1 MGFIVAV
8 RNANLNNLIKA
19 KNICVLYTISTIS
32 IGVITFFYSIW
43 TTVESYPYRQINVG
57 IFDIIGTEHILV
69 MVCVLS
75 GGLLYCISLNKLL
88 LIPVEN
94 NFSKFVSHGL
104 VFFKNKNKGIIKS
117 DSGNS
122 YSVAEELL
130 KWSELKEKG
139 IISEEEFTVMKKNI
153 IERQND

>member
-1 MGFIVAV
+1 M
-8 RNANLNNLIKA
+8 
-19 KNICVLYTISTIS
+19 
-32 IGVITFFYSIW
+32 
-43 TTVESYPYRQINVG
+43 
-57 IFDIIGTEHILV
+57 
-69 MVCVLS
+69 
-75 GGLLYCISLNKLL
+75 YCISLNKLL